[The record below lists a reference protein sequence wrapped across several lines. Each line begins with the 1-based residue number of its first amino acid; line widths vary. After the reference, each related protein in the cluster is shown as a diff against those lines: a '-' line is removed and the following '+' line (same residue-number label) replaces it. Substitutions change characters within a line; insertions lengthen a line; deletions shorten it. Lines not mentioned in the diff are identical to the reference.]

1 MKMRNKFAIVLAL
14 GALALAP
21 VDAQATTVVVGGDV
35 VDVGNTLP
43 NCGSLPQGA
52 CFEDLCA
59 ANPQIALSCQVAPG
73 PRPARVGDAE
83 RASGIGR

>member
-21 VDAQATTVVVGGDV
+21 VNAQATTVVVGGDV

-43 NCGSLPQGA
+43 YAIDLWVSAYDFAGITGFELKPQGA

-59 ANPQIALSCQVAPG
+59 TICRL
-73 PRPARVGDAE
+73 R
-83 RASGIGR
+83 